1 MTRELS
7 IIVRKLGQASDTYYA
22 VTSWRSARHRQRL
35 KEELWVSRD
44 TLPEIE
50 AVAAEMIRSE
60 FPEEPPHA

>member
-35 KEELWVSRD
+35 KEELWVSCF
-44 TLPEIE
+44 TLPEIQ
-50 AVAAEMIRSE
+50 AVAAEMIESA
-60 FPEEPPHA
+60 FEEPPHA